1 MTGFNV
7 RRAALL
13 GGLSVMALSAAP
25 ALAQT
30 SPTPAATSSDQATD
44 EGDIVVTAQ
53 KRSETLQNVPLSVQ
67 AFTGADLERAGTND
81 INKLVDLVPGA
92 SIVSNSAPGFG
103 TIQIRGVSAGTVGDA
118 TTGYYIDDV
127 IFSIPNLQLAPP
139 SGLFDLERTEV
150 LRGPQG
156 TLYGNGSMGGLV
168 RLITAAP
175 DTNNFSIRG
184 QGDVSFTE
192 NGGTNYGGDG
202 VLNVPLKSDVA
213 GLRISGGYHFLSGF
227 AEAADRPGEQDLNPV
242 TSWNIRGKLLLKPT
256 DNLDVT
262 LSIWHMDD
270 RQLYNNVL
278 NTVTPPVLPNSYGTN
293 PYNRVVAT
301 FYSGSI
307 NFDLGGVSLQSGTS
321 YLNHDLNFDTTVHTA
336 AIDLRATADF
346 TSYSFSQE
354 LRLVSD
360 NASPFR
366 WLVGGLYTRARIAS
380 QFNYTV
386 PVPIAPGTTLF
397 LPLIDQPTA
406 PLRTENF
413 AVFGEASYE
422 LFDGKLIP
430 LVGLRY
436 FNDRRSA
443 AGTTT
448 IYPTLTPPGITIAS
462 AGARTFDAVS
472 PRFNLTY
479 KPTSDATIYFNA
491 ARGFRSGSIQ
501 TIGQVLFAAT
511 DGVTTDT
518 VINPDALWSYEVGAK
533 LRLFDRRLTI
543 EGALYLTD
551 WSNIQ
556 LPFTTSAGLV
566 ATVNGG
572 DARLKGID
580 LGVTW
585 RTPVHGLS
593 LQFAGNIN
601 ESKFTRVDAGLAA
614 RLPTARPGQRLPN
627 VPNGNFTIAGIYTAP
642 IGQDTTL
649 NLYAAYSYRDRQ
661 SDLASGLFSA
671 NLDQLSLRAGVDW
684 RSFKISVFADNLLDE
699 RGPLLNTA
707 AGVQAVYPR
716 RIGVSVGFR
725 Y

>member
-1 MTGFNV
+1 MMGST
-7 RRAALL
+7 RRTHSL
-13 GGLSVMALSAAP
+13 GGISLIACIALWPTAAAAQQADAP
-25 ALAQT
+25 AVVAD
-30 SPTPAATSSDQATD
+30 DQSA
-44 EGDIVVTAQ
+44 DIVVTAQ
-53 KRSETLQNVPLSVQ
+53 KRSETLQNVPLAVQ
-67 AFTGADLERAGTND
+67 AFTGADLEKSGTND

-118 TTGYYIDDV
+118 TTGYYVDDV

-175 DTNNFSIRG
+175 DTNTFSVRG

-192 NGGTNYGGDG
+192 GGGTNYGGDG

-213 GLRISGGYHFLSGF
+213 GLRVSGGYHFTSGF
-227 AEAADRPGEQDLNPV
+227 AEAADRPGDRNLNPV
-242 TSWNIRGKLLLKPT
+242 ESWNVRGKLLLKPT
-256 DNLDVT
+256 DNLNVT
-262 LSIWHMDD
+262 LSVWHMDD
-270 RQLYNNVL
+270 RQNYNNVL
-278 NTVTPPVLPNSYGTN
+278 NSVNPPVLPNSYGTS
-293 PYNRVVAT
+293 PYNRVIAT
-301 FYSGSI
+301 FYSGSV
-307 NFDLGGVSLQSGTS
+307 NLDLGGVSLQSGTS
-321 YLNHDLNFDTTVHTA
+321 YLNHDLNFDTTIHTA
-336 AIDLRATADF
+336 ALDLRATADF
-346 TSYSFSQE
+346 RSYSFNQE

-366 WLVGGLYTRARIAS
+366 WIVGGLYTKARIAS

-386 PVPIAPGTTLF
+386 PFPVAPGTTLF

-413 AVFGEASYE
+413 AVYGEASYE

-443 AGTTT
+443 EGSTTL
-448 IYPTLTPPGITIAS
+448 YPTLTPPGVTIAS

-479 KPTSDATIYFNA
+479 KPSSDATLYFNA
-491 ARGFRSGSIQ
+491 AKGFRSGSIQ

-518 VINPDALWSYEVGAK
+518 VINPDSLWSYEVGAK
-533 LRLFDRRLTI
+533 LRLFDRTVTI

-551 WSNIQ
+551 WGNIQ

-572 DARLKGID
+572 DAQLKGID

-585 RTPVHGLS
+585 KTPMKGLS

-601 ESKFTRVDAGLAA
+601 DSHFTRVDAGLQA

-627 VPNGNFTIAGIYTAP
+627 VPKGNFTLAGIYSAP
-642 IGQDTTL
+642 IARDTKL

-671 NLDQLSLRAGVDW
+671 NLDQLSLRAGVEM
-684 RSFKISVFADNLLDE
+684 RHVKIDLFADNLLDE

-716 RIGVSVGFR
+716 KIGLSVGFK